1 MRTFVI
7 AALLA
12 LFCFTTLSF
21 GQAQDSIL
29 VGTVIDSS
37 GSAVPGATVVATNK
51 NTGVKYTSVAN
62 TVGEYRLNNVP
73 VGQYDVSATAKGFAT
88 ATVANVDLQLNHTA
102 SVNLTLPVG
111 TVSTTVDVTEAAATI
126 DTSTAQLQTTFDARS
141 AVDVPPPGSPKSLTE
156 RASTTSA
163 CSARRGYLRRH
174 WSGHRSSASPASARR
189 TTPSTSTASRTTRT
203 TPPVR

>member
-126 DTSTAQLQTTFDARS
+126 DTSTAQLQTAFDARWRWMF
-141 AVDVPPPGSPKSLTE
+141 PPPRSRRCWGSGHLQPQPAGRGRGFLG
-156 RASTTSA
+156 
-163 CSARRGYLRRH
+163 RRR
-174 WSGHRSSASPASARR
+174 SGHRPQHRRPAPGEQQLQHRWR
-189 TTPSTSTASRTTRT
+189 DE
-203 TPPVR
+203 